1 MTSINLCVEGGE
13 EPRTAF
19 QDVGLFRLGQPDI
32 LECRVLWQRHSD
44 SIDELRVP
52 VTRVGLFKLAVKRL
66 PAPRRYVG
74 ITALSAEVRPS
85 QEVVW
90 EVGLSTKSFLLSF
103 SF

>member
-1 MTSINLCVEGGE
+1 MRGGGE

-19 QDVGLFRLGQPDI
+19 QDVGLAQPDI

-74 ITALSAEVRPS
+74 ITALKCAPP
-85 QEVVW
+85 
-90 EVGLSTKSFLLSF
+90 
-103 SF
+103 

>member
-13 EPRTAF
+13 EPRTAL
-19 QDVGLFRLGQPDI
+19 QDVGVWAQPDI

-66 PAPRRYVG
+66 PRNLFF
-74 ITALSAEVRPS
+74 I
-85 QEVVW
+85 
-90 EVGLSTKSFLLSF
+90 SF

>member
-1 MTSINLCVEGGE
+1 MWGGE

-66 PAPRRYVG
+66 PRNLFFN
-74 ITALSAEVRPS
+74 IFLFL
-85 QEVVW
+85 VVI
-90 EVGLSTKSFLLSF
+90 FLEI
-103 SF
+103 

>member
-44 SIDELRVP
+44 SIDELAAR
-52 VTRVGLFKLAVKRL
+52 
-66 PAPRRYVG
+66 
-74 ITALSAEVRPS
+74 EVRTGAHA
-85 QEVVW
+85 V
-90 EVGLSTKSFLLSF
+90 LFY
-103 SF
+103 

>member
-1 MTSINLCVEGGE
+1 MTSITLCVGGGRAADGI
-13 EPRTAF
+13 PGF
-19 QDVGLFRLGQPDI
+19 GLFRLGQPDI

-66 PAPRRYVG
+66 PRNLFF
-74 ITALSAEVRPS
+74 I
-85 QEVVW
+85 
-90 EVGLSTKSFLLSF
+90 SF

>member
-1 MTSINLCVEGGE
+1 MSDCFGWGS
-13 EPRTAF
+13 R
-19 QDVGLFRLGQPDI
+19 QPDI

-85 QEVVW
+85 QGRLGSWPFDEILFVIFLFLVVI
-90 EVGLSTKSFLLSF
+90 FLER
-103 SF
+103 

>member
-1 MTSINLCVEGGE
+1 MSG
-13 EPRTAF
+13 
-19 QDVGLFRLGQPDI
+19 RLAQPDI

-74 ITALSAEVRPS
+74 ITALKCDLLK
-85 QEVVW
+85 VVW
-90 EVGLSTKSFLLSF
+90 EVGGRARAGMRPRGHLEMPTSS
-103 SF
+103 